1 MKIITWTHNSAVQSC
16 SCNPYLFQNIFYT
29 GTEKVID
36 IKEIHWIKGTCWIAQ
51 VSRNVGV
58 KCTDTNVLSQYTQK
72 AQYSCHAGK
81 GQNKVK
87 TRRRIKLHLCIKIN
101 HFKLVTWRQFKVA
114 GQWWINTN
122 AMQIKTSENIHLS
135 LFETQHEKTL
145 PSEHSSSGDPLL
157 STRHLKRIPC
167 SLIVALHNNN
177 KNSLLHFLSASTY
190 LGMMLSSLKLH
201 YIMLELDTSVTKT
214 EMKKYPTVLLEKLT
228 CGTLV
233 LCPGAAQPWSAC
245 ACETGVQ
252 Y

>member
-135 LFETQHEKTL
+135 LFETQHEKNT
-145 PSEHSSSGDPLL
+145 SKRTFIIRWSSTVDQ
-157 STRHLKRIPC
+157 TFKE
-167 SLIVALHNNN
+167 
-177 KNSLLHFLSASTY
+177 NSLLTHCCPSQQQQ
-190 LGMMLSSLKLH
+190 KLPSPFSFRFNLPGH
-201 YIMLELDTSVTKT
+201 DAVLTKT
-214 EMKKYPTVLLEKLT
+214 TLHNAWT
-228 CGTLV
+228 RHQRNRNRNGTEPQFTQKWKSTEQF
-233 LCPGAAQPWSAC
+233 CWKS
-245 ACETGVQ
+245 
-252 Y
+252 